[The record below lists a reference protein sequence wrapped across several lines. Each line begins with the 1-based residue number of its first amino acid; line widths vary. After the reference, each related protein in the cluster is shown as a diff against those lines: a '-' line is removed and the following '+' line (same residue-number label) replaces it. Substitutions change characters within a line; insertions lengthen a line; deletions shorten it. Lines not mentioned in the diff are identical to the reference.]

1 MDIIC
6 CAICIIAGLFM
17 SDPRS
22 EERREEWKE
31 VSVGRVTFVG

>member
-1 MDIIC
+1 
-6 CAICIIAGLFM
+6 M